1 MALAASLPLLLR
13 LALIPLLPIPVPAYS
28 DEFSYLLGADT
39 FAHGRL
45 ANPQHPLWAFFET
58 YHILVQPTYA
68 SMYPPGQALALALG
82 QVLLGRPWW
91 GVFLSVGLMCGAVCW
106 LLQAFLPP
114 RWSLAGG
121 LSFALLFG
129 IEHYFMNSYWG
140 GAVATAGG
148 AILLGAASR
157 LLFSKRVPRRPRLHG
172 FLVGLGAAV
181 LMHTRVWEGLC
192 VALPVALALAV
203 WLFRARGPELR
214 ARVLSVALP
223 AALPLVVA
231 GAFLLRL
238 DHAVTGSA
246 FELPYLLNRRAYH
259 VAPLF
264 LWQDEKPANEYR
276 RELMRRF
283 YTDWK
288 SSEEPVRGGPPT
300 RNPFL
305 GLAIWLVHYKL
316 LWGTLAATLLSVVF
330 VRRPSVRFLLVVALV
345 FFAGISLQS
354 YRLMHY
360 LAPGMGLCAVVLM
373 LGFQTVGRLRVRGRR
388 LGRVLPAIVLG
399 AAAIGFVRNTVLV
412 VARHERGI
420 GERREEL
427 VARLSATPGK
437 HVVLVRYGPE
447 HSVHEEWVYNGAD
460 IDGGKIVFACDLGS
474 EENEKLFSYYR
485 DRTLWLFA
493 PDDGDAL
500 TPAAIAASRETAESP
515 SQVGIPAGA
524 ATSPD

>member
-1 MALAASLPLLLR
+1 VALAASLPLLLR

-140 GAVATAGG
+140 GALATAGG

-157 LLFSKRVPRRPRLHG
+157 LLFAKRALRRPRLLG
-172 FLVGLGAAV
+172 LLVGLGAST
-181 LMHTRVWEGLC
+181 LLYTRVWEGFC
-192 VALPVALALAV
+192 VALPVAGALAV
-203 WLFRARGPELR
+203 WIFRARGPEFR
-214 ARVLSVALP
+214 ARLVNVALP

-238 DHAVTGSA
+238 DDAVTGNA
-246 FELPYLLNRRAYH
+246 FEMPYLLNRRTYH
-259 VAPLF
+259 VSPLF
-264 LWQDEKPANEYR
+264 LWEEEKPTHEYR
-276 RELMRRF
+276 RELMRR
-283 YTDWK
+283 YYADWK
-288 SSEEPVRGGPPT
+288 VSEEPVRGGPPT
-300 RNPFL
+300 RNPL
-305 GLAIWLVHYKL
+305 AGLAIWLLRYKL
-316 LWGTLAATLLSVVF
+316 LWGALAAGILTAVF
-330 VRRPSVRFLLVVALV
+330 VRRPSARFLLGVGGV
-345 FFAGISLQS
+345 FLAGISFQS

-360 LAPGMGLCAVVLM
+360 LAPGMGLCAVALM
-373 LGFQTVGRLRVRGRR
+373 LGFQTLGLLRLRGRR
-388 LGRVLPAIVLG
+388 LGRVLPAIVLA
-399 AAAIGFVRNTVLV
+399 AAAIGFVRNTVLTV
-412 VARHERGI
+412 VRRERGL
-420 GERREEL
+420 GERREQL
-427 VARLSATPGK
+427 VAKLSDTPGT
-437 HVVLVRYGPE
+437 HVVLVRYGPA

-460 IDGGKIVFACDLGS
+460 IDNGKVVFACDLGS
-474 EENEKLFSYYR
+474 EDNERLFAYYR
-485 DRTLWLFA
+485 DRKIWYFA

-500 TPAAIAASRETAESP
+500 TPVAIAASRGTAGNRGRAASP
-515 SQVGIPAGA
+515 GGA
-524 ATSPD
+524 D